1 MFTSG
6 TTGTPRCALNHH
18 GGLVNRLRFM
28 TRWFGPAPDGVEV
41 VLQNSKH
48 TFDSAVWQLFWPL
61 TTGGRTVVPA
71 PGDFLDLQHTVETI
85 ATHGVTVTDF
95 VPTTFNLLVARLER
109 DPEALRRVGA
119 LRHLVVGG
127 EEISPRQVHR
137 LRELLPGL
145 RVSNAYGPSETT
157 IGMVFH
163 DVLDHRRRRRAARPA
178 DRQLRRGRGR
188 RAAAA
193 AAAGRGR

>member
-71 PGDFLDLQHTVETI
+71 PGDFLDLRRPWRRS
-85 ATHGVTVTDF
+85 
-95 VPTTFNLLVARLER
+95 PTT
-109 DPEALRRVGA
+109 G
-119 LRHLVVGG
+119 
-127 EEISPRQVHR
+127 
-137 LRELLPGL
+137 
-145 RVSNAYGPSETT
+145 
-157 IGMVFH
+157 
-163 DVLDHRRRRRAARPA
+163 
-178 DRQLRRGRGR
+178 
-188 RAAAA
+188 
-193 AAAGRGR
+193 